1 MPSLKPKLKKAPV
14 RKPTA
19 KKLVV
24 SKTSIVLAQNKAAIE
39 NAVRRLKKDIPK
51 AKENYKKMTD
61 IVTKSISEIESI
73 KSILITEKVPEHQI
87 NEIVESLINK
97 RKQFLYSFNV
107 FVENAIAA
115 EKNKALEKLNFIK
128 FTEADIVADS
138 YNRLRADTVS
148 KIVKLATKSK

>member
-1 MPSLKPKLKKAPV
+1 MPSLKPKLKKASV

-19 KKLVV
+19 KKQIV

-107 FVENAIAA
+107 FVENAIAS

-138 YNRLRADTVS
+138 YNRLRADIVS

>member
-1 MPSLKPKLKKAPV
+1 MPSLKPKLKKAPA

-19 KKLVV
+19 KKQVV
-24 SKTSIVLAQNKAAIE
+24 SKTSIVLAQNKVAIE

-51 AKENYKKMTD
+51 VKENYKKMTD

-73 KSILITEKVPEHQI
+73 KSILITEKVPEHQV

-138 YNRLRADTVS
+138 YNRLRADIVS